1 MTTADGYTI
10 VKGTDGYY
18 RYATLIDGQLMAT
31 PAKASDVSGR
41 NKAENLFLQTMRKGI
56 APEMSLQ
63 AKRLKEGML
72 HQTGL
77 LQQLRPNKRNSSA
90 SLQKAGISHDYR
102 GLVLLVNFSDRNF
115 SDRNFS
121 RGNEN
126 AYSHYNALLNQEGFN
141 GYEDTWPIRHFRSCT
156 GSGRDY
162 FSDNSY
168 GQFQPEFDVV
178 GPVEIGSSQ
187 YDIQGVDNTYR
198 IATEVFRQPTAKW
211 ISRVTT
217 AMVTE

>member
-56 APEMSLQ
+56 APEMSPQ

-102 GLVLLVNFSDRNF
+102 GRFCWSTSATATSAEAMRM
-115 SDRNFS
+115 
-121 RGNEN
+121 
-126 AYSHYNALLNQEGFN
+126 
-141 GYEDTWPIRHFRSCT
+141 PIAITMPS
-156 GSGRDY
+156 
-162 FSDNSY
+162 
-168 GQFQPEFDVV
+168 
-178 GPVEIGSSQ
+178 
-187 YDIQGVDNTYR
+187 
-198 IATEVFRQPTAKW
+198 
-211 ISRVTT
+211 
-217 AMVTE
+217 

>member
-1 MTTADGYTI
+1 MMNRQWILLLLCLMYKATAFSAPVFPKAVSVRQPDGSRLTIICHGDEFCHYMTTADGYTI

-56 APEMSLQ
+56 APEMSPQ

-102 GLVLLVNFSDRNF
+102 GLVLLVNFSDH
-115 SDRNFS
+115 NFS
-121 RGNEN
+121 RGR
-126 AYSHYNALLNQEGFN
+126 ASMAMKTHGPSATS
-141 GYEDTWPIRHFRSCT
+141 DPV
-156 GSGRDY
+156 RDRC
-162 FSDNSY
+162 
-168 GQFQPEFDVV
+168 V
-178 GPVEIGSSQ
+178 
-187 YDIQGVDNTYR
+187 T
-198 IATEVFRQPTAKW
+198 
-211 ISRVTT
+211 ISATT
-217 AMVTE
+217 ATDSSNQNLTW